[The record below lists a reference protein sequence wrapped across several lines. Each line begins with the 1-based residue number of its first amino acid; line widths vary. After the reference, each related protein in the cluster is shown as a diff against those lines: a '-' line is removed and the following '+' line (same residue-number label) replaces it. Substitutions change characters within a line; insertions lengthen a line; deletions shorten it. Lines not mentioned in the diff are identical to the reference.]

1 MHNPRREH
9 AFAIMTTLDTRLYA
23 WLLESDERRFDVA
36 FNAYF
41 AVAYPAVIGRIARL
55 SNWDRP
61 QLEELAQDTLLKFF
75 GRVGRGRRESSEVI
89 KHALAAMRP
98 LDLGSFH
105 ERRLGE
111 WRVAVASYQ
120 SEAMNFQLPPMT
132 DAGSAAYVV
141 EWKAAIRALAERIA
155 PLQRQGWHLIDMVR
169 FELERGNVGAPT
181 KIDHD
186 GEQGCPSAPGT
197 PVDAERW
204 VEEVLE
210 GKARAVTAE
219 NRIPGVIRFVEL
231 AFLVIGAIPR
241 LRVPTN
247 AYLFEIAMTLYLDE
261 SRKRARQKRGGR
273 VAPWFSE
280 PHPIDVMSSDPDM
293 NGAGDEPV
301 MEPVGAD
308 HAAFFDAP
316 SSDPVRNIEDEQ
328 FLERFYDFLRTPL
341 DEAID
346 AYDKARSRGR
356 AVAER
361 RKLDSLH
368 DKFSRTIDVLS
379 LMGEG
384 YSQDQIAARLGIS
397 RNQVKYTIEVVQ
409 EAFARFTSHTA
420 APERRNLGMQVESY
434 VR

>member
-1 MHNPRREH
+1 
-9 AFAIMTTLDTRLYA
+9 
-23 WLLESDERRFDVA
+23 V
-36 FNAYF
+36 
-41 AVAYPAVIGRIARL
+41 
-55 SNWDRP
+55 
-61 QLEELAQDTLLKFF
+61 
-75 GRVGRGRRESSEVI
+75 
-89 KHALAAMRP
+89 
-98 LDLGSFH
+98 
-105 ERRLGE
+105 
-111 WRVAVASYQ
+111 
-120 SEAMNFQLPPMT
+120 
-132 DAGSAAYVV
+132 
-141 EWKAAIRALAERIA
+141 
-155 PLQRQGWHLIDMVR
+155 
-169 FELERGNVGAPT
+169 
-181 KIDHD
+181 
-186 GEQGCPSAPGT
+186 
-197 PVDAERW
+197 ERW

-247 AYLFEIAMTLYLDE
+247 AYLFETAMTLYLDE
-261 SRKRARQKRGGR
+261 SRKRGRQKRGGR
-273 VAPWFSE
+273 ATPWFSE
-280 PHPIDVMSSDPDM
+280 PHPIDLLSSDPDM
-293 NGAGDEPV
+293 NGTGDEPV
-301 MEPVGAD
+301 METVGAG

-368 DKFSRTIDVLS
+368 DKFSRTVDVLS